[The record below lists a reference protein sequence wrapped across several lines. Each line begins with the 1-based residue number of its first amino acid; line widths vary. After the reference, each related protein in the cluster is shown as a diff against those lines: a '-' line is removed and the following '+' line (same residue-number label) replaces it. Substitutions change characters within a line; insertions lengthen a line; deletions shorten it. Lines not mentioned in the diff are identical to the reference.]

1 MEITV
6 STRKKIGT
14 TGLTMS
20 LVVIVFA
27 LVAIP
32 SAQAQS
38 ALSAKGFV
46 QSFYTWYI
54 PQMTKNVPVPS
65 DQRILKERAS
75 SFSPTLLAM
84 LKEDLA
90 ASAKVTDEI
99 VGLDFDPYINGQ
111 DTPKRYLAGKV
122 IPKDK
127 CYWVEVFDLSSG
139 KKGKDP
145 AVIPEV
151 KFVKGQWIFTNFH
164 YPKTHIPENENLIRI
179 LKALKASRLQY
190 DKEHKNHSSI
200 K

>member
-20 LVVIVFA
+20 LIAIVLA

-111 DTPKRYLAGKV
+111 DTPTRYLAGKV

>member
-164 YPKTHIPENENLIRI
+164 YPKTHIPENENLISI

-190 DKEHKNHSSI
+190 DKEHKPHSSI

>member
-20 LVVIVFA
+20 LIAIMLA

-84 LKEDLA
+84 LKEDMA

-164 YPKTHIPENENLIRI
+164 YPKTHIPENENLISI
-179 LKALKASRLQY
+179 LKALKANRLQY
-190 DKEHKNHSSI
+190 NKEHKPHSSI